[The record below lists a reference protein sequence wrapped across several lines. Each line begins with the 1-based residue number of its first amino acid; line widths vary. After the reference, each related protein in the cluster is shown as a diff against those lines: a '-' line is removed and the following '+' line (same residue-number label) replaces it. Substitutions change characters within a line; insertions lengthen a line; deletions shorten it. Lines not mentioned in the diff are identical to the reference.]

1 MTVFQEELEE
11 WCEEYDNEFSDLD
24 ELHTLLSGLDSLSY
38 YVGMVKK
45 RYRTSSEQQ
54 NRVLFFRE
62 KSAVFK
68 IFLKMAVFFELWNR
82 CASMIIATTV
92 TVTVVTMIET
102 QEILRVSDQ

>member
-1 MTVFQEELEE
+1 VTVFQEELEE

-68 IFLKMAVFFELWNR
+68 IFLKMAVFFRVMEP
-82 CASMIIATTV
+82 
-92 TVTVVTMIET
+92 
-102 QEILRVSDQ
+102 LRKHDYCNHGYSNGGYND